1 MTESELGYYR
11 RRLLALRHRL
21 GGDVRGV
28 WDESIP
34 GSECEAGPGVP
45 DTLTDPGDVGSHEYE
60 EQVDHALAGTE
71 ERLLEEVDA
80 ALDRIGQGTFGRC
93 GLCGRPIGHR
103 RLRAV
108 PYARFCATCALREE
122 EVSGR

>member
-1 MTESELGYYR
+1 MGPEAGYYYRQLLDLR
-11 RRLLALRHRL
+11 RRL

-28 WDESIP
+28 WDESVP
-34 GSECEAGPGVP
+34 GSPSEAGPGIP
-45 DTLTDPGDVGSHEYE
+45 DTLTDPGDIGVHEYE

-80 ALDRIGQGTFGRC
+80 ALERIGDGTFGRC
-93 GLCGRPIGHR
+93 GTCGRLIGHD

-108 PYARFCATCALREE
+108 PYARLCIACARREE
-122 EVSGR
+122 VTGS